1 MSNKVTPLSTEQQL
15 ALRNRAKAELTRLE
29 AINNNAETAQMI
41 EDFKAKFTRCEI
53 VYKVILSDHQ
63 QNKTGTAPDIMFV
76 TMKQVPYALQYA
88 GYHFQH
94 ELLKKLFGAENK
106 VGERSVKKLRDA
118 LTHAMKQNAI
128 DELEQRYNE
137 LNGYM
142 DSFLDEIR
150 TFDDAAA

>member
-1 MSNKVTPLSTEQQL
+1 MSKKVTPLSTVQQL

-29 AINNNAETAQMI
+29 TIITNTQTTQRI

-53 VYKVILSDHQ
+53 VYKVILADHQ
-63 QNKTGTAPDIMFV
+63 QNKTGTVPDRMQV
-76 TMKQVPYALQYA
+76 TMTQVPYALQYA

-94 ELLKKLFGAENK
+94 ELLKNLFGAEEK
-106 VGERSVKKLRDA
+106 IGERSVKKLRDA

-128 DELEQRYNE
+128 DELEQRYEE